1 MFDQLL
7 ESKAKKQKRTGGTV
21 ISVIVHALLMAGAI
35 YATRKTAEALE
46 KPKEEKVVLQETKK
60 DEPEPEKPKEP
71 PPKDLVVSQTPPPK
85 GFQVL
90 TPPIDVPDVI
100 PEVDLNRKATDDAD
114 FSGKGVQGGV
124 AKGVEGG
131 TGPVIDPG
139 QAYFDFQV
147 EKPAMAL
154 PNNPTPTYPSM
165 LQSAGVEGK
174 ALMQFIVDTTGRA
187 ERGSIKVL
195 KADHEAFGQAVQSV
209 LPRMRFLP
217 AEVGGRKVR
226 MLVQQEFAFGLNR

>member
-1 MFDQLL
+1 M
-7 ESKAKKQKRTGGTV
+7 
-21 ISVIVHALLMAGAI
+21 ISIVLHTILVAGAI
-35 YATRKTAEALE
+35 YATNKTAEALE
-46 KPKEEKVVLQETKK
+46 KPKEEKVVLAETKK
-60 DEPEPEKPKEP
+60 EPEPEKPKEQ
-71 PPKDLVVSQTPPPK
+71 PKQVQQVAQVAPPK

-100 PEVDLNRKATDDAD
+100 PDVDLNRKATDEAD
-114 FSGKGVQGGV
+114 FSGKGAEGGV

-131 TGPVIDPG
+131 SGPVVDPG
-139 QAYFDFQV
+139 QTYFDFQV

-154 PNNPTPTYPSM
+154 PGNPGPAYPDM
-165 LQSAGVEGK
+165 LRSSGVEGE

-195 KADHEAFGQAVQSV
+195 KASHELFGAAVQSV

-226 MLVQQEFAFGLNR
+226 MLVQQSFAFSLNR

>member
-7 ESKAKKQKRTGGTV
+7 ESKAQKQKRAGGTF
-21 ISVIVHALLMAGAI
+21 ISLVVHTALIAFAVW
-35 YATRKTAEALE
+35 ATNKTAEALE

-60 DEPEPEKPKEP
+60 DEPEPEKPKEV
-71 PPKDLVVSQTPPPK
+71 PKDVVVSQNPPPK

-100 PEVDLNRKATDDAD
+100 PEVDLNRKATDEAD
-114 FSGKGVQGGV
+114 FSGKGAAGGV

-131 TGPVIDPG
+131 TGPVVDPG
-139 QAYFDFQV
+139 QTYFDFQV

-154 PNNPTPTYPSM
+154 PGNPAPAYPDM
-165 LQSAGVEGK
+165 LRSSGVEGE

-195 KADHEAFGQAVQSV
+195 KASHELFGAAVQSV

-226 MLVQQEFAFGLNR
+226 MLVQQSFAFSLNR